1 MSKPSAAA
9 ADDDDTYRRRQKQM
23 MESAI
28 GLCVCLCVCSSQ
40 VAAPR
45 SSRLL
50 AAPPC
55 RHLFLHNRFS
65 STSRIASPI
74 LSLTLL
80 RAYKLHAPP
89 FFFSAHAQEGHA
101 KDASGSVE
109 TAGRAAG
116 GVYRR
121 RVKRIE
127 SAAERHTW
135 DAATERDIAR
145 VHARLISHD
154 ASQRE
159 WYDDSSPL
167 TKLSEAQEE
176 RQGNG
181 LRDLQASSLSSPG
194 APVYDLL
201 YLLVLIA

>member
-1 MSKPSAAA
+1 
-9 ADDDDTYRRRQKQM
+9 
-23 MESAI
+23 
-28 GLCVCLCVCSSQ
+28 
-40 VAAPR
+40 
-45 SSRLL
+45 
-50 AAPPC
+50 
-55 RHLFLHNRFS
+55 
-65 STSRIASPI
+65 
-74 LSLTLL
+74 L
-80 RAYKLHAPP
+80 RAYKLHAL
-89 FFFSAHAQEGHA
+89 FFFDSAHAQEGHA

-167 TKLSEAQEE
+167 TKLSDAREE
-176 RQGNG
+176 LQGNG
-181 LRDLQASSLSSPG
+181 LRDLQASSLSSRG
-194 APVYDLL
+194 SPVNDLI
-201 YLLVLIA
+201 YLLALIAWLALLVQFTCFTGRKVQILTQHTLFFVVVGCQWCRLQL

>member
-1 MSKPSAAA
+1 
-9 ADDDDTYRRRQKQM
+9 
-23 MESAI
+23 MEA
-28 GLCVCLCVCSSQ
+28 
-40 VAAPR
+40 
-45 SSRLL
+45 
-50 AAPPC
+50 
-55 RHLFLHNRFS
+55 
-65 STSRIASPI
+65 
-74 LSLTLL
+74 
-80 RAYKLHAPP
+80 
-89 FFFSAHAQEGHA
+89 
-101 KDASGSVE
+101 
-109 TAGRAAG
+109 AGRAAG

-159 WYDDSSPL
+159 WYGDSSPL

-194 APVYDLL
+194 AHFNALALLALFALFALPLQFTCFTGRKVQILTTALAVSGVYFSSS
-201 YLLVLIA
+201 AHPAFCGH

>member
-1 MSKPSAAA
+1 
-9 ADDDDTYRRRQKQM
+9 M

-45 SSRLL
+45 SSRLH
-50 AAPPC
+50 AAARCSAFPSFVPPQPLQFNVKY
-55 RHLFLHNRFS
+55 RVSHPFSHSFARIQTARLFFFLH
-65 STSRIASPI
+65 
-74 LSLTLL
+74 
-80 RAYKLHAPP
+80 
-89 FFFSAHAQEGHA
+89 SAHAQEGHA

-159 WYDDSSPL
+159 WYGDSSPL
-167 TKLSEAQEE
+167 TKLSEAQKE

-194 APVYDLL
+194 AQVSARALL
-201 YLLVLIA
+201 ALLVQFTCFLVEKCKY

>member
-1 MSKPSAAA
+1 MCSPTNASVQ
-9 ADDDDTYRRRQKQM
+9 RQ
-23 MESAI
+23 
-28 GLCVCLCVCSSQ
+28 V
-40 VAAPR
+40 
-45 SSRLL
+45 SRL
-50 AAPPC
+50 PS
-55 RHLFLHNRFS
+55 F
-65 STSRIASPI
+65 
-74 LSLTLL
+74 LSLFCAHTNCT
-80 RAYKLHAPP
+80 P
-89 FFFSAHAQEGHA
+89 FFFFLHSAHTQEGHA
-101 KDASGSVE
+101 KDASGSAE

-145 VHARLISHD
+145 VHARLTSHD

-159 WYDDSSPL
+159 WYGDSSPL

-194 APVYDLL
+194 AQVNALALLALLALLVRFTCFTRTCRRLTCLLQVLKSMHLL
-201 YLLVLIA
+201 YLLCRLY